1 MKTNLSQ
8 TNLGTRSAP
17 AFLTLLGLVP
27 LLPLV
32 LELLL
37 LDELLLLLLDELLE
51 LSRIVCEED
60 IVVNVDTVEL

>member
-1 MKTNLSQ
+1 MSQ

-32 LELLL
+32 LLL
-37 LDELLLLLLDELLE
+37 LDELLDELLE
-51 LSRIVCEED
+51 LSSIVCEED
-60 IVVNVDTVEL
+60 IVVDVDTVEL